1 MPGLFNDLQG
11 NCTDNRKGAFCAGNK
26 EVLMST
32 RLIALLAVIA
42 AFGALTVMAL
52 LDVGYFGILEPH
64 FQTWGGGQVLA
75 DLVIMCVLGIVW
87 MLADSR
93 TSGVNAW
100 PFVIATLVVGS
111 FGPLF
116 YLVARELKATSASR
130 QGA

>member
-1 MPGLFNDLQG
+1 
-11 NCTDNRKGAFCAGNK
+11 
-26 EVLMST
+26 MST
-32 RLIALLAVIA
+32 RLIALLSVIA
-42 AFGALTVMAL
+42 AFAVLTAMAL

-64 FQTWGGGQVLA
+64 FQSWGGGQVFA

-100 PFVIATLVVGS
+100 PFVIATLFLGS
-111 FGPLF
+111 FGPLL
-116 YLVARELKATSASR
+116 YLVARELKATSTSR